1 MSVKKILLGVL
12 IAVLVVLASQ
22 VDFGEIFDRLSI
34 IKKEDTIKD
43 CSVSVDG
50 KTVALGMSE
59 SEVFDTF
66 GTPFD
71 VLLSEYGFYW
81 NIYHENFKNYIQ
93 VGIKDGVVVGMYTN
107 SPNLI
112 FEALT
117 VGDKKEKVNKLFGES
132 LDGIIKGDTRY
143 LSNGSESE
151 ASFESYKIKGAYVT
165 FFYDTFKNNSLT
177 SVNII
182 DCDVEES
189 FDMLY
194 APASD
199 ELKKSFETQNF
210 YVTNATRQN
219 EGLTLFLPHEGL
231 SELAFSHSLDM
242 AENEYFSH
250 TGKNGDTVL
259 DRSEKYSID
268 FEKIGENLAMGSQNS
283 VYMHELLMN
292 SEGHRKNILASF
304 TNMGVGVAFSSD
316 NTPYLTQN
324 FLK

>member
-1 MSVKKILLGVL
+1 MKKILLGVL
-12 IAVLVVLASQ
+12 IAVLVVLVSQ
-22 VDFGEIFDRLSI
+22 VDFSEIFDRLSI
-34 IKKEDTIKD
+34 IKKEDAIKD
-43 CSVSVDG
+43 CPVSING

-59 SEVFDTF
+59 DEVFDTF
-66 GTPFD
+66 GAPSD
-71 VLLSEYGFYW
+71 ILLSEYGFYW

-93 VGIKDGVVVGMYTN
+93 IGIQDGIVVGMYTN
-107 SPNLI
+107 SSNLI
-112 FEALT
+112 FETLT
-117 VGDKKEKVNKLFGES
+117 IGDKKEKVNELFGES

-143 LSNGSESE
+143 LSNGSEDD

-165 FFYDTFKNNSLT
+165 LFYDTFKNNSLT

-199 ELKKSFETQNF
+199 ELKKSFETQSF

-219 EGLTLFLPHEGL
+219 EGLAPFLPHEEL
-231 SELAFSHSLDM
+231 KELAFSHSLDM

-250 TGKNGDTVL
+250 TAKNGDSVL
-259 DRSEKYSID
+259 DRSQKHNID

-283 VYMHELLMN
+283 IYMHELLMN

-304 TNMGVGVAFSSD
+304 TNMGVGVAFASD

>member
-1 MSVKKILLGVL
+1 MKKILLGVL
-12 IAVLVVLASQ
+12 VAVLVILASQ
-22 VDFGEIFDRLSI
+22 VDFGEIIDRLSI

-43 CSVSVDG
+43 CPVSIG
-50 KTVALGMSE
+50 EKTVALGMSE
-59 SEVFDTF
+59 SDVFDIF
-66 GTPFD
+66 GTPSD

-93 VGIKDGVVVGMYTN
+93 IGIKDGIVVGMYTN
-107 SPNLI
+107 SPNLF
-112 FEALT
+112 FETLT
-117 VGDKKEKVNKLFGES
+117 VGDKKEKVNELFGES

-143 LSNGSESE
+143 LSNGSDNESN
-151 ASFESYKIKGAYVT
+151 SESYKIKGAYVT

-199 ELKKSFETQNF
+199 ELKKSFEAQSF

-219 EGLTLFLPHEGL
+219 ESLTPFLPHEGL
-231 SELAFSHSLDM
+231 KSLAFSHSLDM

-250 TGKNGDTVL
+250 TSKNGDSVL
-259 DRSEKYSID
+259 DRSQKHNID

-283 VYMHELLMN
+283 IYMHELLMN
-292 SEGHRKNILASF
+292 SEGHRKNILAGF
-304 TNMGVGVAFSSD
+304 TNMGVGVAFAEN

>member
-1 MSVKKILLGVL
+1 MKKILLGVL
-12 IAVLVVLASQ
+12 IAVLVILASQ
-22 VDFGEIFDRLSI
+22 VDFGEIIDRLSI
-34 IKKEDTIKD
+34 MKKEDTIKD
-43 CSVSVDG
+43 CPVSLNG

-59 SEVFDTF
+59 SEVFDIF
-66 GTPFD
+66 GAPSD

-93 VGIKDGVVVGMYTN
+93 VGIKDGTVVGMYTN
-107 SPNLI
+107 SPNLL
-112 FEALT
+112 FETLA
-117 VGDKKEKVNKLFGES
+117 VGDKKEKVNELFGES
-132 LDGIIKGDTRY
+132 LDGIVKGDTRY
-143 LSNGSESE
+143 LSNGSENES
-151 ASFESYKIKGAYVT
+151 SFESYKIRGGYVT
-165 FFYDTFKNNSLT
+165 FFYDVFKNNSLT

-182 DCDVEES
+182 DCDVEED

-194 APASD
+194 APPSD
-199 ELKKSFETQNF
+199 ELKHSFEIQNF
-210 YVTNATRQN
+210 YVTNATRVN
-219 EGLTLFLPHEGL
+219 EGLAPFLLHEGL
-231 SELAFSHSLDM
+231 SKLAFSHSFDM

-259 DRSEKYSID
+259 DRSQKFDFD

-292 SEGHRKNILASF
+292 SEGHRKNILAGF
-304 TNMGVGVAFSSD
+304 TNMGVGVAFASD